1 MIIHLKLLRCSL
13 YAFKKKKKK
22 DCSVSIFKFFKI
34 NMRVSMFPFYLF
46 LKKWFFLHQLSFR
59 TIQMVGYYPKKKI
72 QKVNNIVEQ

>member
-1 MIIHLKLLRCSL
+1 MIIHLKLLKCSL
-13 YAFKKKKKK
+13 YAFKKKK

-59 TIQMVGYYPKKKI
+59 TIQMVGYYQKKKKI
-72 QKVNNIVEQ
+72 QKVYNIVEQ